1 MNKRISIYNTI
12 FFTNVLRLL
21 DKKKMTKDH
30 LRDKAEL
37 SAGIISDVTRG
48 RGNPSLNSMEQ
59 IADALETPLPELLET
74 DLDDKSIE
82 LLTERK
88 RVKLPQGY
96 ERISAILPAHQ
107 AFMVKKWAEA
117 AKIKIDNK

>member
-1 MNKRISIYNTI
+1 
-12 FFTNVLRLL
+12 
-21 DKKKMTKDH
+21 MTKAR
-30 LRDKAEL
+30 LRNIAEL
-37 SAGIISDVTRG
+37 SAGIISDVTCG
-48 RGNPSLNSMEQ
+48 RGNPSLDSMEQ

-74 DLDDKSIE
+74 DLDDKSFE

-117 AKIKIDNK
+117 AKIKIENNVYLPHGCKNSHWGDCSTKNVKSG